1 MVGVAFAAVSLNQR
15 DLLVVR
21 GNYVS
26 DPTRCRP
33 RAATAPG
40 QSPPMWPTWYPATG
54 SSPTWFPAAGW
65 PAAPADAAWRVLA
78 VPPRV
83 SYVRNACCLQARWRR
98 SLTRCRSLKIAK
110 SLGTRGAVSSPSAE
124 KLARVASSGADLAVN
139 YRRPGWVEQVRE
151 WSGGGVDA
159 MLDIGGAASLQN
171 RCAQRATAG
180 SSLPRSSAS

>member
-1 MVGVAFAAVSLNQR
+1 MLPSGAVAAIPDTLSFERRPA
-15 DLLVVR
+15 
-21 GNYVS
+21 
-26 DPTRCRP
+26 CRL
-33 RAATAPG
+33 RL
-40 QSPPMWPTWYPATG
+40 
-54 SSPTWFPAAGW
+54 
-65 PAAPADAAWRVLA
+65 AAWSALTTEAQTGPGSHVLLPGTGGLA
-78 VPPRV
+78 T
-83 SYVRNACCLQARWRR
+83 LG
-98 SLTRCRSLKIAK
+98 LKIAK